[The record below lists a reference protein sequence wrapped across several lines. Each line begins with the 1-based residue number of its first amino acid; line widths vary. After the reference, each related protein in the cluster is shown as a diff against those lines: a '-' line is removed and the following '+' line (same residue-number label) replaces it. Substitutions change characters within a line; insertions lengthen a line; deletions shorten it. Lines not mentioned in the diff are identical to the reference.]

1 MRQSNYPMLQK
12 RYVMTGLFL
21 LCGCYAL
28 MCQQLKLGSNP
39 TTLIKSALLELSS
52 TNQGLLFP
60 RLSDTVIINT
70 SSPPDGM
77 VIYYTPT
84 RQLMLRINGS
94 WQPLVSGTATAA
106 NAWLLTGN
114 TVGTLRILGTLDN
127 FDLPIYTNNAE
138 RMRISNGG
146 NVAIGA
152 TSFDGTNPEKL
163 LVNAGSTTS
172 VNAIYAKG
180 SINNYFQ
187 INIQNQGTGA
197 KASTDIVATANNGT
211 ETTNFVDMGINGS
224 GWQQSSQS
232 PISTGLANDT
242 YLLGAGQDMYL
253 ANNNTTKNMIFLTG
267 GTLASN
273 EAMRITST
281 GNIAMGIT
289 TTTAKLDVNGTYKL
303 GPKGTINKNQMSF
316 AATISAGSIAAAQL
330 VVLGIGYV
338 PTALDLTYNIPTANA
353 PTSTQATV
361 AVSFGADLPANCS
374 VAFARVILSGSVYQ
388 VKLRILNHGTVTA
401 TFAATPVYF
410 TVTEF

>member
-1 MRQSNYPMLQK
+1 MLQLK
-12 RYVMTGLFL
+12 KHVIMGMVL
-21 LCGCYAL
+21 LVCCCSL
-28 MCQQLKLGSNP
+28 MGQQLKLGANP
-39 TTLIKSALLELSS
+39 TTLTKSALLELSS

-60 RLSDTVIINT
+60 RLSDTGVINT
-70 SSPPDGM
+70 SGPPDGM
-77 VIYYTPT
+77 VIYFTPT
-84 RQLMLRINGS
+84 RQLMLRMNGS
-94 WQPLVSGTATAA
+94 WQPLASGTGTAS

-114 TVGTLRILGTLDN
+114 TTGALRILGTLDN
-127 FDLPIYTNNAE
+127 FDLPIYTHNVE
-138 RMRISNGG
+138 RMRIASTG

-152 TSFDGTNPEKL
+152 TSFDGANPEKL
-163 LVNAGSTTS
+163 LVNAGVTNS

-253 ANNNTTKNMIFLTG
+253 ANNNATKSMIFLTG
-267 GTLASN
+267 GTLAAN

-281 GNIAMGIT
+281 GNIAMGLT

-303 GPKGTINKNQMSF
+303 GAKGTINKNQMSF

-361 AVSFGADLPANCS
+361 AVSFGADLPANCG
-374 VAFARVILSGSVYQ
+374 VAFARVVLSGSTYQ
-388 VKLRILNHGTVTA
+388 VKLRILNYGTAVA

-410 TVTEF
+410 TITEF

>member
-1 MRQSNYPMLQK
+1 MLQK

-60 RLSDTVIINT
+60 RLSDTVVINT

-77 VIYYTPT
+77 VIYFTPT
-84 RQLMLRINGS
+84 RQLMLRMNGS

-114 TVGTLRILGTLDN
+114 TVGALRVFGTLDN

-138 RMRISNGG
+138 RMRVSTTG

-152 TSFDGTNPEKL
+152 TNFDGTNPEKL

-187 INIQNQGTGA
+187 INIQNQASSA

-253 ANNNTTKNMIFLTG
+253 ANNNASKSMIFLTG
-267 GTLASN
+267 GTLAAN

-289 TTTAKLDVNGTYKL
+289 TTTAKLDVNGTYKT
-303 GPKGTINKNQMSF
+303 GAKGTINKNQISF
-316 AATISAGSIAAAQL
+316 AGSIPVNTQIAGATL
-330 VVLGIGYV
+330 VVLSLGYS
-338 PTALDLTYNIPTANA
+338 PTAAEYTFTVPTANA
-353 PTSTQATV
+353 PTSTQASV
-361 AVSFGADLPANCS
+361 SVSFGADLPANCTL
-374 VAFARVILSGSVYQ
+374 AFARLQLISTVYSV
-388 VKLRILNHGTVTA
+388 KIRILNHGTATA
-401 TFAATPVYF
+401 TFAATPVYI
-410 TVTEF
+410 TITEF

>member
-1 MRQSNYPMLQK
+1 MLQK

-60 RLSDTVIINT
+60 RLSDTVVINT

-77 VIYYTPT
+77 VIYFTPT
-84 RQLMLRINGS
+84 RQLMLRMNGS

-114 TVGTLRILGTLDN
+114 TVGALRVFGTLDN
-127 FDLPIYTNNAE
+127 YDLPIYTNNVE
-138 RMRISNGG
+138 RMRVSTAG

-152 TSFDGTNPEKL
+152 TSFDVTNPEKL
-163 LVNAGSTTS
+163 LVNAGTTTS

-187 INIQNQGTGA
+187 INIQNQASSA

-253 ANNNTTKNMIFLTG
+253 ANNNASKNMIFLTG
-267 GTLASN
+267 GTLAAN

-281 GNIAMGIT
+281 GNIAMGVT
-289 TTTAKLDVNGTYKL
+289 TTTAKLDVNGTYKT
-303 GPKGTINKNQMSF
+303 GAKGTINKNQISF
-316 AATISAGSIAAAQL
+316 AGSIPVNTQIAGATL
-330 VVLGIGYV
+330 VILSLGYA
-338 PTALDLTYNIPTANA
+338 PTAAEYTFTVPTANA
-353 PTSTQATV
+353 PTSTQASV
-361 AVSFGADLPANCS
+361 SVSFGADLPASCTL
-374 VAFARVILSGSVYQ
+374 AFARLQLISTVYSV
-388 VKLRILNHGTVTA
+388 KIRILNHGTATA
-401 TFAATPVYF
+401 TFAATPVYI
-410 TVTEF
+410 TITEF

>member
-1 MRQSNYPMLQK
+1 MLQK

-60 RLSDTVIINT
+60 RLSDTVVINT

-77 VIYYTPT
+77 VIYFTPT
-84 RQLMLRINGS
+84 RQLMLRMNGS

-127 FDLPIYTNNAE
+127 FDLPIYTNNVE

-163 LVNAGSTTS
+163 LVNAGTTTS

-253 ANNNTTKNMIFLTG
+253 ANNNASKSMIFLTG
-267 GTLASN
+267 GTLAAN

-289 TTTAKLDVNGTYKL
+289 TTTAKLDVNGTYKT
-303 GPKGTINKNQMSF
+303 GAKGTINKNQISF
-316 AATISAGSIAAAQL
+316 AGSIPVNTQIAGATL
-330 VVLGIGYV
+330 VVLSLGYS
-338 PTALDLTYNIPTANA
+338 PTAAEYTFTVPTANA
-353 PTSTQATV
+353 PTSTQASV
-361 AVSFGADLPANCS
+361 SVSFGADLPANCTL
-374 VAFARVILSGSVYQ
+374 AFARLQLISTVYSV
-388 VKLRILNHGTVTA
+388 KIRILNHGTATA
-401 TFAATPVYF
+401 TFAATPVYI
-410 TVTEF
+410 TITEF

>member
-1 MRQSNYPMLQK
+1 MLQK

-60 RLSDTVIINT
+60 RLSDTVVINT

-77 VIYYTPT
+77 VIYFTPT
-84 RQLMLRINGS
+84 RQLMLRMNGS

-127 FDLPIYTNNAE
+127 FDLPIYTNNVE

-163 LVNAGSTTS
+163 LVNAGTTTS

-187 INIQNQGTGA
+187 INIQNQASSA

-253 ANNNTTKNMIFLTG
+253 ANNNASKSMIFLTG
-267 GTLASN
+267 GTLAAN

-289 TTTAKLDVNGTYKL
+289 TTTAKLDVNGTYKT
-303 GPKGTINKNQMSF
+303 GAKGTINKNQISF
-316 AATISAGSIAAAQL
+316 AGSIPVNTQIAGATL
-330 VVLGIGYV
+330 VVLSLGYS
-338 PTALDLTYNIPTANA
+338 PTAAEYTFTVPTANA
-353 PTSTQATV
+353 PTSTQASV
-361 AVSFGADLPANCS
+361 SVSFGADLPANCTL
-374 VAFARVILSGSVYQ
+374 AFARLQLISTVYSV
-388 VKLRILNHGTVTA
+388 KIRILNHGTATA
-401 TFAATPVYF
+401 TFAATPVYI
-410 TVTEF
+410 TITEF

>member
-1 MRQSNYPMLQK
+1 MLQK

-60 RLSDTVIINT
+60 RLSDTVVINT

-77 VIYYTPT
+77 VIYFTPT
-84 RQLMLRINGS
+84 RQLMLRMNGS

-114 TVGTLRILGTLDN
+114 TVGALRVFGTLDN

-138 RMRISNGG
+138 RMRVSTTG

-152 TSFDGTNPEKL
+152 TNFDGTNPEKL

-253 ANNNTTKNMIFLTG
+253 ANNNASKNMIFLTG
-267 GTLASN
+267 GTLAAN
-273 EAMRITST
+273 EAMRITAT

-289 TTTAKLDVNGTYKL
+289 TTTAKLDVNGTYKT
-303 GPKGTINKNQMSF
+303 GAKGTINKNQISF
-316 AATISAGSIAAAQL
+316 AGSIPVNTQIAGATL
-330 VVLGIGYV
+330 VVLSLGYA
-338 PTALDLTYNIPTANA
+338 PTAAEYTFTVPSTHA
-353 PTSTQATV
+353 PTSTQASV
-361 AVSFGADLPANCS
+361 SVSFGADLPANCTL
-374 VAFARVILSGSVYQ
+374 AFARLQLISTVYSV
-388 VKLRILNHGTVTA
+388 KIRILNHGTATA
-401 TFAATPVYF
+401 TFAATPVYI
-410 TVTEF
+410 TITEF

>member
-1 MRQSNYPMLQK
+1 MLQK

-60 RLSDTVIINT
+60 RLSDTVVINT

-77 VIYYTPT
+77 VIYFTPT
-84 RQLMLRINGS
+84 RQLMLRMNGS

-114 TVGTLRILGTLDN
+114 TVGALRVFGTLDN
-127 FDLPIYTNNAE
+127 FDLPIYTNNVE
-138 RMRISNGG
+138 RMRVSTAG

-152 TSFDGTNPEKL
+152 TSFDVTNPEKL
-163 LVNAGSTTS
+163 LVNAGTTTS

-187 INIQNQGTGA
+187 INIQNQASSA

-253 ANNNTTKNMIFLTG
+253 ANNNASKNMIFLTG
-267 GTLASN
+267 GTLAAN

-281 GNIAMGIT
+281 GNIAMGVT
-289 TTTAKLDVNGTYKL
+289 TTTAKLDVNGTYKT
-303 GPKGTINKNQMSF
+303 GAKGTINKNQISF
-316 AATISAGSIAAAQL
+316 AGSIPVNTQIAGATL
-330 VVLGIGYV
+330 VILSLGYA
-338 PTALDLTYNIPTANA
+338 PTAAEYTFTVPTANA
-353 PTSTQATV
+353 PTSTQASV
-361 AVSFGADLPANCS
+361 SVSFGADLPASCTL
-374 VAFARVILSGSVYQ
+374 AFARLQLISTVYSV
-388 VKLRILNHGTVTA
+388 KIRILNHGTATA
-401 TFAATPVYF
+401 TFAATPVYI
-410 TVTEF
+410 TITEF